1 MSISNPTLRLVGD
14 LLSLHQHL
22 SSYCHRICMALSV
35 AMADTEFDACW
46 PKVKAYAEAGICGQ
60 LVFDIVN
67 NNPIP

>member
-1 MSISNPTLRLVGD
+1 
-14 LLSLHQHL
+14 
-22 SSYCHRICMALSV
+22 MALSV

-46 PKVKAYAEAGICGQ
+46 PKVKTYAEAGICGQ